1 MFFAQALTA
10 MFAFFCL
17 PRQFHIGVVECADIA
32 DVRRARPWF
41 GGYLVL
47 LSIVVIPIVA
57 ASLPLD
63 AAGRSA
69 PSTDAL
75 VLWIPLAAGQEW
87 LALFAYL
94 GGFAAATGMVIVAS
108 VALATMISNDLV
120 LPTVWR
126 RRLAA
131 GGESVA
137 SPVLI
142 LWVRRVAI
150 VGVLLGAYAFFHLT
164 PNAPTLAS
172 IGTLSLAAVAQFAPA
187 LIAAVY
193 WPGASRAGVTGGL
206 AAGFFIWMYTL
217 LVPSIVAD
225 GGSPRWVIYGPF
237 GIDWLMPH
245 RIFGIEF
252 PENFSHG
259 VFWSLT
265 ANVAVMVLLSR
276 RYRPAIGE
284 RLRVAAARLLEGF
297 PDSRGVQLLP
307 GGATVGDLLVL
318 AERLLGAPAAR
329 RQLERRSRELRRHV
343 FAEERADLALLQSL
357 ERDSGQPYSSN
368 GSKNS
373 PSTTVA

>member
-1 MFFAQALTA
+1 MLALFAILFGTRGVDATEHHPGMVLAIAAESVFKLVALVVVSVFALTTLESPAPMVTALRHIPEQFTQPSMFFAQALTA

-75 VLWIPLAAGQEW
+75 VLWIPLAAGQQW

-126 RRLAA
+126 RRLAS

-150 VGVLLGAYAFFHLT
+150 VGVLLAAYAFFHLT

-187 LIAAVY
+187 IVAAVY

-259 VFWSLT
+259 VFWLVSLT
-265 ANVAVMVLLSR
+265 TCCWVVGVGAGAHMGTKAARVPAPMAAVM
-276 RYRPAIGE
+276 P
-284 RLRVAAARLLEGF
+284 
-297 PDSRGVQLLP
+297 
-307 GGATVGDLLVL
+307 
-318 AERLLGAPAAR
+318 
-329 RQLERRSRELRRHV
+329 
-343 FAEERADLALLQSL
+343 
-357 ERDSGQPYSSN
+357 
-368 GSKNS
+368 
-373 PSTTVA
+373 